1 MNHGLQW
8 NRAGAADLCDVF
20 VHLHVLHAASKNPV
34 DASQLIELL
43 TQRGYSVS
51 KQAMSALLRRFERR
65 GWLSVHKAQKGSV
78 RLFHATRE
86 GKTAL
91 QKSKPL
97 VSALFKEI
105 SAESAP
111 K

>member
-1 MNHGLQW
+1 MNHDLQW

-20 VHLHVLHAASKNPV
+20 VQLHVLHAASKNPV

-43 TQRGYSVS
+43 TQRGYNLSN
-51 KQAMSALLRRFERR
+51 QAMSAMLRRFKRR
-65 GWLSVHKAQKGSV
+65 GWLDAQKAQKGTV
-78 RLFHATRE
+78 RRFQATRE

-105 SAESAP
+105 SAEPAP

>member
-1 MNHGLQW
+1 MSHGLQR
-8 NRAGAADLCDVF
+8 NRPATADLCDVF
-20 VHLHVLHAASKNPV
+20 VHLHVLHAASRNPV
-34 DASQLIELL
+34 DAPQLVELL
-43 TQRGYSVS
+43 AQRGYNVS
-51 KQAMSALLRRFERR
+51 NQAISTLLRRFERR
-65 GWLSVHKAQKGSV
+65 GWLSAHKAQKGSGH
-78 RLFHATRE
+78 LFHTTRE

>member
-1 MNHGLQW
+1 MNHDLQW

-20 VHLHVLHAASKNPV
+20 VHLHVLHAASRNSV
-34 DASQLIELL
+34 EASQLLELL
-43 TQRGYSVS
+43 TQRGYNVS
-51 KQAMSALLRRFERR
+51 NEAMSALLRRFERR
-65 GWLSVHKAQKGSV
+65 GWLNVHKAQKGSV
-78 RLFHATRE
+78 RLYHATRE

>member
-1 MNHGLQW
+1 MNHGLQ
-8 NRAGAADLCDVF
+8 RYRKAAADLCDVF
-20 VHLHVLHAASKNPV
+20 VHLHVLHAASRNPV
-34 DASQLIELL
+34 DASQLVERLA
-43 TQRGYSVS
+43 QRGYKVS
-51 KQAMSALLRRFERR
+51 NQAMSALLRRFERR
-65 GWLSVHKAQKGSV
+65 GWLSAHKAQKGSV
-78 RLFHATRE
+78 RLFHTTRE
-86 GKTAL
+86 GNTAL